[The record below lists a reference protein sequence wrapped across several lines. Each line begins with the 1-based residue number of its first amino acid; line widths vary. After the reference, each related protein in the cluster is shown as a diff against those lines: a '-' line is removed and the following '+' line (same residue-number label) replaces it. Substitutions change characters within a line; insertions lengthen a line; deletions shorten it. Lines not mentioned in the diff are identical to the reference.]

1 MSYHLISSLPISSHL
16 ISFSF
21 LALFTPSA
29 VGILPAHGRMAKF
42 GSVEEKKAA
51 VMTAA
56 DSFDKEDETEGL
68 LAVGYY

>member
-1 MSYHLISSLPISSHL
+1 MPH
-16 ISFSF
+16 
-21 LALFTPSA
+21 T

-42 GSVEEKKAA
+42 GSVDEKNAA